1 MGRRLGQHFL
11 ARKSI
16 LERIAEAACPE
27 LRPENGIPVVEIGAG
42 RGALTE
48 ALLERAAKVT
58 AIEVDPV
65 LIHYLQQKFRE
76 ALESGRLEL
85 IQGDVLKADLAAL
98 SADGPM
104 ADRQTTETPLTDTLL
119 TITGNLPYYITS
131 PILERVFALGGR
143 WSRAVFL
150 VQSEVANRLA
160 ASPGGRDYGYLSVLT
175 QVYARPQVLFEVPR
189 TAFRPPPKVESAVV
203 LLEPRDAVQEWNLPD
218 RTAFL
223 RFASACF
230 QYKRKTLR
238 NNLAPVYGKERLDA
252 LEEGRL
258 RAEQLSVPQLAALY
272 RQLEA
277 A

>member
-11 ARKSI
+11 TRKSI

-27 LRPENGIPVVEIGAG
+27 SGPQANPPVIEIGAG

-48 ALLERAAKVT
+48 ALMERASKVT

-65 LIHYLQQKFRE
+65 LIHYLQQKFRD

-85 IQGDVLKADLAAL
+85 IEGDVLKTGL
-98 SADGPM
+98 SLD
-104 ADRQTTETPLTDTLL
+104 TPSPI
-119 TITGNLPYYITS
+119 TIAGNLPYYITS
-131 PILERVFALGGR
+131 PILERVFALGER

-150 VQSEVANRLA
+150 VQAEVAARLA

-175 QVYARPQVLFEVPR
+175 QLHARPRILFEVAR
-189 TAFRPPPKVESAVV
+189 TAFRPAPKVDSAVV
-203 LLEPRDAVQEWNLPD
+203 LLEPRDAAEEWNIPD
-218 RTAFL
+218 KASFL

-230 QYKRKTLR
+230 QHKRKTLR
-238 NNLAPVYGKERLDA
+238 NNLAPAYGRERLDA
-252 LEEGRL
+252 MAEGRL

-272 RQLEA
+272 RQLDA